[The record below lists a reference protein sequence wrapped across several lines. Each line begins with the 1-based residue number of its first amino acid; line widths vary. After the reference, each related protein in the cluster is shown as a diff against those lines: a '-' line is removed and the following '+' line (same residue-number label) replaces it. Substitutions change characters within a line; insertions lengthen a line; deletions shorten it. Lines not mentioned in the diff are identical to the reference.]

1 MDLQIQNKKYLVT
14 GASAGL
20 GKAVAQTLLENGAQV
35 QLVARNENKLQEIAD
50 LWPQQATL
58 IPGDVTNADFLEKL
72 KKSIP
77 DNIYGA
83 FLNAGGPPPATIE
96 ETAMND
102 WDEAYNLV
110 LKWKIDVSKTLL
122 EQFRKNQTGRLLF
135 SESASVNYPIP
146 NLVLSNSFRM
156 AVVGYMKTLTKEIE
170 AQDITANVIAPGY
183 HDTGA
188 LDRVIN
194 KMATSKGISTEEARG
209 SLKSKVPVGH
219 LGQPGEFASLAA
231 WLLSPLAGFASGQV
245 FTLDGGLG

>member
-1 MDLQIQNKKYLVT
+1 MDLQIQDRKYLVT

-35 QLVARNENKLQEIAD
+35 QLVARNENKLQEFAD
-50 LWPQQATL
+50 QWPQQATL
-58 IPGDVTNADFLEKL
+58 IPGDVTNPDFLKEL
-72 KKSIP
+72 KKGIP
-77 DNIYGA
+77 ANIFGA
-83 FLNAGGPPPATIE
+83 FLNAGGPPAATIE
-96 ETAMND
+96 ETSMND

-110 LKWKIDVSKTLL
+110 LRWKIDVSKTLL
-122 EQFRKNQTGRLLF
+122 ERFRKNHTGRLLF

-156 AVVGYMKTLTKEIE
+156 AVVGYMKTLTKEID

-194 KMATSKGISTEEARG
+194 KIATSKGISTEEARE

-219 LGQPGEFASLAA
+219 FGQPGEFAALAT

-245 FTLDGGLG
+245 FTIDGGVG